1 MAIKWTNDI
10 LSTNVA
16 VIGHSHRRR
25 KRRRDRS
32 TRTQTLQFFLQKE
45 TQNGSQTEVENGES
59 IKLLEDITGEQLD
72 DF

>member
-16 VIGHSHRRR
+16 VTGHSHSRR

-32 TRTQTLQFFLQKE
+32 TRTQTLHFFFYKKKHKMDHRLKWKM
-45 TQNGSQTEVENGES
+45 V
-59 IKLLEDITGEQLD
+59 KV
-72 DF
+72 

>member
-16 VIGHSHRRR
+16 VTGHSHSRR

-32 TRTQTLQFFLQKE
+32 TRTQTLHFFLQKE

-59 IKLLEDITGEQLD
+59 IKLLEDITGEQQD

>member
-1 MAIKWTNDI
+1 MSQWLDI
-10 LSTNVA
+10 HTA
-16 VIGHSHRRR
+16 GGRGGETEAQGHR
-25 KRRRDRS
+25 
-32 TRTQTLQFFLQKE
+32 LYIFFFLQKE

>member
-1 MAIKWTNDI
+1 MTYYQQMSQWLDI
-10 LSTNVA
+10 HTA
-16 VIGHSHRRR
+16 GGRGGETEAQGHR
-25 KRRRDRS
+25 
-32 TRTQTLQFFLQKE
+32 LYIFFLQKE